1 MLGLMDLPDH
11 DGKVMSDKKI
21 FLSLLKGVRVEIEI
35 FTAFF
40 SVIFETTSKYQIVI
54 LRLVFGKVGVDKV
67 SRSRQQVNIRY

>member
-40 SVIFETTSKYQIVI
+40 Q
-54 LRLVFGKVGVDKV
+54 
-67 SRSRQQVNIRY
+67 